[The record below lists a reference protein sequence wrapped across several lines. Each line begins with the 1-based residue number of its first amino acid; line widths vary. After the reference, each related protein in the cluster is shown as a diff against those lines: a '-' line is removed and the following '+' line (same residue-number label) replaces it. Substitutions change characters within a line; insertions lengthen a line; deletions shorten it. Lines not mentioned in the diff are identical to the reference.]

1 MIIAVDG
8 PAASGKGTIARRLA
22 AHFDLPYLDT
32 GGLYRAVG
40 LAMLRAE
47 SDPDDAARA
56 AEVAETLDLGLLD
69 DPALRDAATAEAA
82 SRIAVHPPVRA
93 ALVDVQRR
101 FAGQAPGAVLDGR
114 DIGTVI
120 CPDADHKLFVTAD
133 IETRAARRHKELIAR
148 GEASI
153 YARVL
158 ADLQRRDHR
167 DSSRTTAPTRQADD
181 AVELDTTDLDI
192 EGAVAAALATIAR

>member
-22 AHFDLPYLDT
+22 AHFGLPYLDT

-40 LAMLRAE
+40 LAMLWAE
-47 SDPDDAARA
+47 NDPDDAAQA
-56 AEVAETLDLGLLD
+56 AEVAKTLDLRLLD
-69 DPALRDAATAEAA
+69 DPALRGAATAEAA

-158 ADLQRRDHR
+158 EDLRLRDHR
-167 DSSRTTAPTRQADD
+167 DSSRATAPTRQADD

-192 EGAVAAALATIAR
+192 EGAVAAALATIAS